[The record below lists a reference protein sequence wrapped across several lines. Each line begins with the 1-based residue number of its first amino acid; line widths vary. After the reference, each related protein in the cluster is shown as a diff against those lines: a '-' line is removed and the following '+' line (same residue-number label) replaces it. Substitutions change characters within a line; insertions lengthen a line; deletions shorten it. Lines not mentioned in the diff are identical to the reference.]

1 MEGIK
6 MENLSP
12 FFNRET
18 TNRKHSR
25 KVLIVEDDL
34 FLAAIV
40 GRAVYDI
47 NADSEID
54 WATSLE
60 QAMGKVI
67 QSIDHIGQSPYELV
81 IADIM
86 LEGRGTGLDLWKVFC
101 KTYPNVPVVVMSS
114 LSEKDVKD
122 AIGVDAQTHFN
133 FLKKPFSMGDLK
145 TNIKEIFA

>member
-1 MEGIK
+1 

-12 FFNRET
+12 FFT
-18 TNRKHSR
+18 TEQLKSRRKAK

-40 GRAVYDI
+40 GRAIYDI
-47 NADSEID
+47 NADADID

-60 QAMGKVI
+60 QALGKVI
-67 QSIDHIGQSPYELV
+67 TGIDQIGQSPYELV

-86 LEGRGTGLDLWKVFC
+86 LEGRGTGLDFWKVFC
-101 KTYPNVPVVVMSS
+101 RTYPDVPVMVISS
-114 LSEKDVKD
+114 LSQDDVCK
-122 AIGVDAQTHFN
+122 AIGVESQNNLN

-145 TNIKEIFA
+145 TNIKEIFI

>member
-1 MEGIK
+1 MES
-6 MENLSP
+6 LSP
-12 FFNRET
+12 FFN
-18 TNRKHSR
+18 TNHAKTRKHGK

-47 NADSEID
+47 NADSDID

-60 QAMGKVI
+60 QALGKVI
-67 QSIDHIGQSPYELV
+67 QGIDQIGESPYELV

-101 KTYPNVPVVVMSS
+101 RTYPQVPVMVISS
-114 LSEKDVKD
+114 LTKNEVISAVGAES
-122 AIGVDAQTHFN
+122 QSN
-133 FLKKPFSMGDLK
+133 LNYLKKPFSMGDLK

>member
-1 MEGIK
+1 MES
-6 MENLSP
+6 LSP
-12 FFNRET
+12 FFN
-18 TNRKHSR
+18 TNHAKTRKTGK

-47 NADSEID
+47 NADSDID

-60 QAMGKVI
+60 QALGKVI
-67 QSIDHIGQSPYELV
+67 KGIDQIGESPYELV

-101 KTYPNVPVVVMSS
+101 RTYPQVPVMVISS
-114 LSEKDVKD
+114 LSKNEVITAVGAESQD
-122 AIGVDAQTHFN
+122 N
-133 FLKKPFSMGDLK
+133 LNYLKKPFSMGDLK
-145 TNIKEIFA
+145 NNIKEIFA

>member
-1 MEGIK
+1 
-6 MENLSP
+6 MENLSS
-12 FFNRET
+12 FFNTEKV
-18 TNRKHSR
+18 NRKTAR

-47 NADSEID
+47 NADSDID

-60 QAMGKVI
+60 QALEKMIKG
-67 QSIDHIGQSPYELV
+67 IDQIGQSPYELV

-86 LEGRGTGLDLWKVFC
+86 LNGRGTGLDLWKVFC
-101 KTYPNVPVVVMSS
+101 RTYPHVPVMIMSS
-114 LSEKDVKD
+114 LPQHEVFD
-122 AIGVDAQTHFN
+122 AIGAEAQSNLN

-145 TNIKEIFA
+145 TNIKEIFV

>member
-1 MEGIK
+1 

-12 FFNRET
+12 FFKSEKT
-18 TNRKHSR
+18 IRKHPR

-40 GRAVYDI
+40 GRAIYDI
-47 NADSEID
+47 NADSDID

-60 QAMGKVI
+60 QALGKVI
-67 QSIDHIGQSPYELV
+67 QGIDQIGESPYELV

-101 KTYPNVPVVVMSS
+101 RTYPQVPIMVISS
-114 LSEKDVKD
+114 LPETEVYQ
-122 AIGVDAQTHFN
+122 AIGNETPNNFN
-133 FLKKPFSMGDLK
+133 YLKKPFSMGDLK
-145 TNIKEIFA
+145 TNIKEIYV

>member
-1 MEGIK
+1 MES
-6 MENLSP
+6 LSP
-12 FFNRET
+12 FFNPNHAKT
-18 TNRKHSR
+18 RKTGR

-47 NADSEID
+47 NADSDID

-60 QAMGKVI
+60 QALGKVI
-67 QSIDHIGQSPYELV
+67 QGIDQIGESPYELV

-101 KTYPNVPVVVMSS
+101 RTYPQVPVMVISS
-114 LSEKDVKD
+114 LSKNEVINAVGAESQD
-122 AIGVDAQTHFN
+122 N
-133 FLKKPFSMGDLK
+133 LNYLKKPFSMGDLK
-145 TNIKEIFA
+145 NNIKEIFA

>member
-1 MEGIK
+1 

-12 FFNRET
+12 FFNAEKA
-18 TNRKHSR
+18 NRKTAR

-40 GRAVYDI
+40 GRAVYDN
-47 NADSEID
+47 NADSDID

-60 QAMGKVI
+60 QALEKMIKG
-67 QSIDHIGQSPYELV
+67 IDQIGQSPYELV

-86 LEGRGTGLDLWKVFC
+86 LNGRGTGLDLWKVFC
-101 KTYPNVPVVVMSS
+101 RTYPEVPVMIMSS
-114 LSEKDVKD
+114 LPQNEVFE
-122 AIGVDAQTHFN
+122 AIGAEEQSNFN

-145 TNIKEIFA
+145 TNIKEIFV

>member
-1 MEGIK
+1 
-6 MENLSP
+6 MENLSS
-12 FFNRET
+12 FFNAEKAS
-18 TNRKHSR
+18 RKIAR

-47 NADSEID
+47 NADSDID

-60 QAMGKVI
+60 QALEKMIKG
-67 QSIDHIGQSPYELV
+67 IDQIGQSPYELV

-86 LEGRGTGLDLWKVFC
+86 LNGRGTGLDLWKVFC
-101 KTYPNVPVVVMSS
+101 RTYPDVPVMIMSS
-114 LSEKDVKD
+114 LPQNEVFE
-122 AIGVDAQTHFN
+122 AIGSESQANLN

-145 TNIKEIFA
+145 TNIKEIFV

>member
-1 MEGIK
+1 
-6 MENLSP
+6 MENLSS
-12 FFNRET
+12 FFNAEKA
-18 TNRKHSR
+18 NRKIAR

-47 NADSEID
+47 NADSDID

-60 QAMGKVI
+60 QALEKMIKG
-67 QSIDHIGQSPYELV
+67 IDQIGQSPYELV

-86 LEGRGTGLDLWKVFC
+86 LNGRGTGLDLWKVFC
-101 KTYPNVPVVVMSS
+101 RTYPDVPVMIMSS
-114 LSEKDVKD
+114 LPQNEVFE
-122 AIGVDAQTHFN
+122 AIGSESQANLN

-145 TNIKEIFA
+145 TNIKEIFV

>member
-1 MEGIK
+1 

-12 FFNRET
+12 FFNTEKA
-18 TNRKHSR
+18 NRKTAR

-47 NADSEID
+47 NADCDID

-60 QAMGKVI
+60 QALEKMIKG
-67 QSIDHIGQSPYELV
+67 IDQIGQSPYELV

-86 LEGRGTGLDLWKVFC
+86 LNGRGTGLDLWKVFC
-101 KTYPNVPVVVMSS
+101 RTYPEVPVMIMSS
-114 LSEKDVKD
+114 LPQNEVFE
-122 AIGVDAQTHFN
+122 AIGADEQSNFN

-145 TNIKEIFA
+145 TNIKEIFV

>member
-1 MEGIK
+1 

-12 FFNRET
+12 FFKSEKT
-18 TNRKHSR
+18 LRKQPR

-40 GRAVYDI
+40 GRAIYDI
-47 NADSEID
+47 NADSDID

-60 QAMGKVI
+60 QALGKVI
-67 QSIDHIGQSPYELV
+67 QGIDQIGESPYELV

-101 KTYPNVPVVVMSS
+101 RTYPQVPIMVISS
-114 LSEKDVKD
+114 LPETEVYQ
-122 AIGVDAQTHFN
+122 AIGNEAPNNFN
-133 FLKKPFSMGDLK
+133 YLKKPFSMGDLK
-145 TNIKEIFA
+145 TNIKEIYV

>member
-1 MEGIK
+1 
-6 MENLSP
+6 MENLSS
-12 FFNRET
+12 FFNTEKA
-18 TNRKHSR
+18 NRKTAR

-47 NADSEID
+47 NADSDID

-60 QAMGKVI
+60 QALEKMIKG
-67 QSIDHIGQSPYELV
+67 IDQIGQSPYELV

-86 LEGRGTGLDLWKVFC
+86 LNGRGTGLDLWKVFC
-101 KTYPNVPVVVMSS
+101 RTYPEVPVMIMSS
-114 LSEKDVKD
+114 LPQKEVFE
-122 AIGVDAQTHFN
+122 AIGAEEQSNLN

-145 TNIKEIFA
+145 TNIKEIFV